1 MTSEWEELLDLTYPK
16 HWQDDPKVLERVQY
30 LGKHAICRKT
40 ERKKPQKPKDLT
52 DWSELIADYKS
63 GEMKL
68 KQMLKKYHISQR
80 TFYRILEKN
89 HVERSRKK
97 KC

>member
-1 MTSEWEELLDLTYPK
+1 MTSEWEELLELTYPK

-30 LGKHAICRKT
+30 LGKHAVCRQVK
-40 ERKKPQKPKDLT
+40 RKDKLDSV
-52 DWSELIADYKS
+52 DWSELISDYTDGK
-63 GEMKL
+63 MTL
-68 KQMLKKYHISQR
+68 NQILKKHYISQR

-89 HVERSRKK
+89 HVERRRKK